1 MKNLNKKCLTVFM
14 ILVLSIGMSL
24 ILVPTVVSADINT
37 VVKYFYA
44 CPNPY
49 SIFEPVKIRFE
60 IYPNPPSGYLYN
72 GITLTLIKPDG
83 TSEIFGPFSTNS
95 FGKFWLVYTPTMIGT
110 YTLTVSYPGEILGTD
125 YYTPCDAGPIH
136 LVCGTEPTGW
146 STIEVVSTESTDDSN
161 VPSLA
166 VGSDGTVHIAWQD
179 WSDYGAAGTDSDIF
193 YKKYVVGSGWTTT
206 EVVSTEST
214 EGCGSSS
221 LAVDSDGVVHIA
233 WTDGT
238 DYDGS
243 GSDGDIFYKRWS
255 SDTGWSATE
264 VVSTEST
271 SSSHSPSLAVSSDG
285 TVHIAWEDWTDY
297 DGSGADS
304 DIFYKKYVPGSGW
317 TTTTVVSTA
326 TTSYSYNPSLD
337 VGSDGTVHIAWE
349 EPTDYGGSGADQD
362 IFYKKLTV
370 VGWTT
375 TEVVSTESTSFS
387 TAPCLAVGSDGTV
400 HIAWEDMTDYGG
412 CGSDVDVF
420 YKKYVP
426 GSGWTVT
433 EVVSTE
439 STSNCY
445 APSLAVG
452 PDETAHVTW
461 YDSTDY
467 AGSGNDYDIFYKKYV
482 VGVGWTTTEVVSTV
496 CTGNSYAPSLAVG
509 SDGTVHMAWNDHTD
523 YSGAGTDD
531 DIFYK
536 KKLGA
541 KYYLVVKGL
550 DNRIYYRAGF
560 TDIWQ
565 DWKVVPTGCTCD
577 TPAAAVYDE
586 KLFMV
591 VRGMDCSSLFFGW
604 VNLDDDSFSGWNW
617 ISGSTSSAPTLTCY
631 SIADDLVLVVRGMDN
646 RIYYRIYDCVLDEW
660 DDWIVIPRGTT
671 CDRPA
676 ATVVGDYLHLVVRG
690 MTGHGLYY
698 KTFQVTA
705 PDLLGWDDMSG
716 DTPST
721 PTLAHTM
728 CGFYLVVRGMED
740 TIYYNAWSG
749 GWDGWTQ
756 IPGAI
761 TRAREYG
768 PAATISENKLHLV
781 VISTNTNLYHSNLDL
796 ETDVW
801 DDWDYISGITQSAPT
816 LTN

>member
-1 MKNLNKKCLTVFM
+1 MKNLNKKCLTFFM

-24 ILVPTVVSADINT
+24 ILVPTVVSADIVT

-49 SIFEPVKIRFE
+49 SLFEPVEIRLE
-60 IYPNPPSGYLYN
+60 IYPNPPSGYLYS
-72 GITLTLIKPDG
+72 GISLTLIKPDG
-83 TSEIFGPFSTNS
+83 TSEIFGPFSTDS
-95 FGKFWLVYTPTMIGT
+95 FGKFWLVYTPAMIGT

-125 YYTPCDAGPIH
+125 YYAPCDAGPIH
-136 LVCGTEPTGW
+136 LVCGTESAGW
-146 STIEVVSTESTDDSN
+146 STIELVSTESIDNSAY
-161 VPSLA
+161 PSLA
-166 VGSDGTVHIAWQD
+166 VSSDGTVHIAW
-179 WSDYGAAGTDSDIF
+179 SDNTNYGGSGVDSDIF
-193 YKKYVVGSGWTTT
+193 YKKYVPGSGWTVT

-221 LAVDSDGVVHIA
+221 LAVGSDGAVHIA

-264 VVSTEST
+264 VVSSEST

-297 DGSGADS
+297 GGSGTDS

-326 TTSYSYNPSLD
+326 TTSYSYNPSLA
-337 VGSDGTVHIAWE
+337 VSSDGTVHIAWE
-349 EPTDYGGSGADQD
+349 EPTDYGGSGGDSD
-362 IFYKKLTV
+362 IFYKKLTI

-375 TEVVSTESTSFS
+375 TEVVSTESTSDS
-387 TAPCLAVGSDGTV
+387 YNPSLGVGSDGTI

-412 CGSDVDVF
+412 SGPRPDIF
-420 YKKYVP
+420 YKKCVP

-433 EVVSTE
+433 EVVSIE
-439 STSNCY
+439 STSYCY

-452 PDETAHVTW
+452 YDGTVHIAWLDLPSLS
-461 YDSTDY
+461 YDS
-467 AGSGNDYDIFYKKYV
+467 DILYKKRLPTI
-482 VGVGWTTTEVVSTV
+482 GWTMPEVVSTES
-496 CTGNSYAPSLAVG
+496 TGYCYDPSLDVG
-509 SDGTVHMAWNDHTD
+509 SDGTVHIAWDDHTD
-523 YSGAGTDD
+523 YSDTGTDS

-536 KKLGA
+536 KKLGS

-560 TDIWQ
+560 NDVWQ

-586 KLFMV
+586 KLYMV
-591 VRGMDCSSLFFGW
+591 VRSMDGSSLFFGW
-604 VNLDDDSFSGWNW
+604 VNLVDDSFSGWNW
-617 ISGSTSSAPTLTCY
+617 ISGSTSSAPMLTCY

-660 DDWIVIPRGTT
+660 DDWIVIPRGHT

-676 ATVVGDYLHLVVRG
+676 ASVVGDYLHLVVRG

-698 KTFQVTA
+698 KTFQVTT
-705 PDLLGWDDMSG
+705 PDFLGWDDMSG

-721 PTLAHTM
+721 PTLAQTM
-728 CGFYLVVRGMED
+728 CGFYLVVRGMDD
-740 TIYYNAWSG
+740 TIYYNAWSD
-749 GWDGWTQ
+749 GWNGWTQ
-756 IPGAI
+756 IPEAL

-768 PAATISENKLHLV
+768 PAVAISENKLHLV

-801 DDWDYISGITQSAPT
+801 DDWDYISGITQSAPP
-816 LTN
+816 LTS